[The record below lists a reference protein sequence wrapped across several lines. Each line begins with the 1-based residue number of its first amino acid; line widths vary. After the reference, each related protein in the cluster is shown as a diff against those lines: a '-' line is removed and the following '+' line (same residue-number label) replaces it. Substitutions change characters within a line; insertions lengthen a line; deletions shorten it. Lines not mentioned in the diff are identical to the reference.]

1 MIKIGKDGVSHL
13 RGKDRVSPFRGKD
26 GVSPFRGKDGVSH
39 LRGKDGLSYSDTN
52 IQIGTTLAC
61 FQYTEIL
68 PLSID
73 SWKTNDKNG
82 DSSFDKLFK
91 K

>member
-1 MIKIGKDGVSHL
+1 MNNLSAFTTEDTTTMPSKGQSPHPTMPEIKINTNGV
-13 RGKDRVSPFRGKD
+13 
-26 GVSPFRGKDGVSH
+26 
-39 LRGKDGLSYSDTN
+39 
-52 IQIGTTLAC
+52 GTTLAC